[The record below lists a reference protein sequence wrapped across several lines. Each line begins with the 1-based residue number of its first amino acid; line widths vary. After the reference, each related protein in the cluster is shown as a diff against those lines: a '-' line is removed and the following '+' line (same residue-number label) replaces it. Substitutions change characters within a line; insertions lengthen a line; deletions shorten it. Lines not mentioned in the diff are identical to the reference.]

1 MPVRINKNSIFYHCL
16 LLSTSSVVL
25 QLLGFGYR
33 ILLGR
38 LAGAQAIAVYNL
50 VMSAYNVVLSCTL
63 TGVALSVSRIASG
76 YQAVGEGRSIVRL
89 IRTALIRYEGRQLN
103 EDYCCYYDA
112 PVLVI
117 ASNEPT
123 RTGGMDCACAL
134 QNMFLAAH
142 SLGIASC
149 WINQLSYTCDAPEVR
164 AYLKR
169 LGVPTVHKVY
179 GCAALGYNGGK
190 EPAAHPRKEGL
201 VSYAE

>member
-1 MPVRINKNSIFYHCL
+1 MKTNPVLDAIRNRR
-16 LLSTSSVVL
+16 SVRTYDPRPLPADVL
-25 QLLGFGYR
+25 ATIVEAGT
-33 ILLGR
+33 
-38 LAGAQAIAVYNL
+38 LAPTGMNAQTVHFTVIQDAEKLHELN
-50 VMSAYNVVLSCTL
+50 
-63 TGVALSVSRIASG
+63 
-76 YQAVGEGRSIVRL
+76 RL

>member
-1 MPVRINKNSIFYHCL
+1 MKI
-16 LLSTSSVVL
+16 T
-25 QLLGFGYR
+25 
-33 ILLGR
+33 
-38 LAGAQAIAVYNL
+38 AAI
-50 VMSAYNVVLSCTL
+50 T
-63 TGVALSVSRIASG
+63 
-76 YQAVGEGRSIVRL
+76 
-89 IRTALIRYEGRQLN
+89 
-103 EDYCCYYDA
+103 DA

>member
-1 MPVRINKNSIFYHCL
+1 MKTNPVLDAIRNRR
-16 LLSTSSVVL
+16 SVRTYDSRPLPADVL
-25 QLLGFGYR
+25 ATIVEAGT
-33 ILLGR
+33 
-38 LAGAQAIAVYNL
+38 LAPTGMNAQTFHFTVIQDAEKLHELN
-50 VMSAYNVVLSCTL
+50 
-63 TGVALSVSRIASG
+63 
-76 YQAVGEGRSIVRL
+76 RL

-134 QNMFLAAH
+134 QNMFLAAY

-190 EPAAHPRKEGL
+190 EQIGRASCRER
-201 VSYAE
+201 VYAE

>member
-1 MPVRINKNSIFYHCL
+1 MKTNPVLDAIRNRR
-16 LLSTSSVVL
+16 SVRTYDPRPLPADVL
-25 QLLGFGYR
+25 AT
-33 ILLGR
+33 IVE
-38 LAGAQAIAVYNL
+38 AGTLVPTGMNAQTFHFTVIQDAEKLHELN
-50 VMSAYNVVLSCTL
+50 
-63 TGVALSVSRIASG
+63 
-76 YQAVGEGRSIVRL
+76 RL

-179 GCAALGYNGGK
+179 GCAAGSL
-190 EPAAHPRKEGL
+190 PPL
-201 VSYAE
+201 